1 MLGGGFAIADG
12 LKLSGASAWLGMELK
27 ALEPLPDE
35 LILYIVVI
43 LLELITNF
51 TSNVAIANMFLPIMA
66 EIVSFF

>member
-1 MLGGGFAIADG
+1 
-12 LKLSGASAWLGMELK
+12 MELK

-66 EIVSFF
+66 EIVSFLTIDIL